1 MSAQWIVRPPLLI
14 PWFHREWIGP
24 SLMVGG
30 GSISMEREEW
40 WWVLIW
46 LRWSRVKV
54 TSEGHERSE
63 LWSRAKRVTVVF
75 NDTPMEE
82 GSGVFFLT
90 AHFVIP
96 VSSLTPMEEGSGVFF
111 LTLLTSSSLWPH
123 SLRHPCVLTH
133 FVIPVFSHPWL
144 VFSPISSL
152 SLTSLSSHLTQVI
165 PDYSLPSLVLPCSLI
180 PACSHIT
187 STTTHSH
194 ECSHTECS
202 HTHRH
207 PWLLT
212 HTTRLTLT
220 HSSPR
225 SLSPHFSECS
235 HPSLVFSHSP
245 SHIECHHTH
254 SHILLTCVT
263 TLSDLTSL
271 VFWESVCSHFH
282 GVVLPPSVLSHCLL
296 SHTLSHSCHP
306 CQHFHG
312 VVLPPSLPTHSHTV
326 FSLTH
331 TSMVSYYHQV
341 ITHPHQSLCS
351 HSLPSTMS
359 SHTLLPS
366 LHFTSFSPPTHPNSS
381 PTLSHPSC
389 LHHIIITSYH
399 LSPPITTNRFLSLHT
414 TLLTPPFHSQPSQ
427 SSPKSSPIS
436 IHTHSSPR
444 RTP

>member
-1 MSAQWIVRPPLLI
+1 M
-14 PWFHREWIGP
+14 
-24 SLMVGG
+24 
-30 GSISMEREEW
+30 
-40 WWVLIW
+40 
-46 LRWSRVKV
+46 
-54 TSEGHERSE
+54 
-63 LWSRAKRVTVVF
+63 VVF

-90 AHFVIP
+90 A
-96 VSSLTPMEEGSGVFF
+96 
-111 LTLLTSSSLWPH
+111 
-123 SLRHPCVLTH
+123 H

-165 PDYSLPSLVLPCSLI
+165 PDYSLSHHSCYHSSHTQCSHTHPHSLHSPSHLIVIPGYSLPSLVLPCSLI

-187 STTTHSH
+187 PTTTHSH

-282 GVVLPPSVLSHCLL
+282 GVVLPPSLLSHCLL
-296 SHTLSHSCHP
+296 SHTLSHPCHP
-306 CQHFHG
+306 CEHFHG
-312 VVLPPSLPTHSHTV
+312 VVLPPSLPTHSSERTCAP
-326 FSLTH
+326 TH
-331 TSMVSYYHQV
+331 TPMVSYYHQV
-341 ITHPHQSLCS
+341 ITHTHTNPCAPTHSHLPCPHTLCS
-351 HSLPSTMS
+351 PHFISPHSHYKCITNASQMHHQP
-359 SHTLLPS
+359 
-366 LHFTSFSPPTHPNSS
+366 S

-389 LHHIIITSYH
+389 LHHLIITS
-399 LSPPITTNRFLSLHT
+399 SPLPITYHHQSLP
-414 TLLTPPFHSQPSQ
+414 LTPHNTPNPSI
-427 SSPKSSPIS
+427 SLPTLPIVS
-436 IHTHSSPR
+436 
-444 RTP
+444 

>member
-1 MSAQWIVRPPLLI
+1 MTLLWRKFLECSSS
-14 PWFHREWIGP
+14 PC
-24 SLMVGG
+24 SLRHPCDLTHSYGG
-30 GSISMEREEW
+30 RFWS
-40 WWVLIW
+40 VLPH
-46 LRWSRVKV
+46 L
-54 TSEGHERSE
+54 
-63 LWSRAKRVTVVF
+63 
-75 NDTPMEE
+75 
-82 GSGVFFLT
+82 

-96 VSSLTPMEEGSGVFF
+96 VIS
-111 LTLLTSSSLWPH
+111 LTSSSLWSHSYGGSIWSVLPH
-123 SLRHPCVLTH
+123 TTH

-165 PDYSLPSLVLPCSLI
+165 PDYSLPSLVLPLI
-180 PACSHIT
+180 PYSVFSHTPTVIALT
-187 STTTHSH
+187 QVISHSH
-194 ECSHTECS
+194 SHHLCYHAHSSPPVLTSLLLPLTHTECSHTECS

-282 GVVLPPSVLSHCLL
+282 GVVLPPSLLSHCLL
-296 SHTLSHSCHP
+296 SHTLSHPCHP
-306 CQHFHG
+306 CEHSHG
-312 VVLPPSLPTHSHTV
+312 VVLPPSLLTHCSERTCAPTHTP
-326 FSLTH
+326 
-331 TSMVSYYHQV
+331 MVSYYHQV

-351 HSLPSTMS
+351 HSLPCPHTLCSPHFISPHSHHQLIPTHLPHSPTHHASIASSS
-359 SHTLLPS
+359 SHHL
-366 LHFTSFSPPTHPNSS
+366 F
-381 PTLSHPSC
+381 LS
-389 LHHIIITSYH
+389 
-399 LSPPITTNRFLSLHT
+399 PITTNRFLSLHT

-436 IHTHSSPR
+436 IHTHNDNS

>member
-1 MSAQWIVRPPLLI
+1 MDSKTTLTHSMVSSWMDRPIVDGRWRVHI
-14 PWFHREWIGP
+14 NGEGGM
-24 SLMVGG
+24 MV
-30 GSISMEREEW
+30 S
-40 WWVLIW
+40 VDLW
-46 LRWSRVKV
+46 LRWSRVKRVMV
-54 TSEGHERSE
+54 TSEASNGRVQWHSYGGSF
-63 LWSRAKRVTVVF
+63 WSVL
-75 NDTPMEE
+75 PH
-82 GSGVFFLT
+82 T

-96 VSSLTPMEEGSGVFF
+96 VSSLI
-111 LTLLTSSSLWPH
+111 
-123 SLRHPCVLTH
+123 RHPCVLTPMTCLLTH
-133 FVIPVFSHPWL
+133 LIVIPDFSLESSHPSHLWL
-144 VFSPISSL
+144 LTHITRVTTHPIL
-152 SLTSLSSHLTQVI
+152 SVLTLTHTHRTNPSHLTL
-165 PDYSLPSLVLPCSLI
+165 SLPSLVLPCSLI

-187 STTTHSH
+187 PTTTHSH

-235 HPSLVFSHSP
+235 HPSLVFSYSP

-389 LHHIIITSYH
+389 LHRIIITSYH

-427 SSPKSSPIS
+427 SSPKSSPIP